1 MPENKYETHEI
12 AADLIKLSGKSV
24 KSFSDEI
31 ELHRSNLYTW
41 LKKGGRDVGI
51 NAQGRL
57 LDKLG
62 VTGGALSPA
71 IVHRWTINQNLDP
84 LRKILTWV
92 GEEFENIDLIP
103 QNILIKDWVPTSNL
117 FLLYS
122 SSRSIRILLRQ
133 KISPLV
139 PPGPS
144 SWVNPANLPHV
155 KWFDVPK
162 GPGIVDKLTSN
173 PLLRI
178 SRNLFDKF
186 MLDSPV
192 SLEEFDQILG
202 SMDKSPPK
210 GESRQEAD
218 MTWES
223 FGREMERRGLRPETV
238 LDMIDREK
246 EKNFRIKGGRS

>member
-1 MPENKYETHEI
+1 MTINEAEI
-12 AADLIKLSGKSV
+12 IKDLIGLSGKSP
-24 KSFSDEI
+24 SRIAEDAGLS
-31 ELHRSNLYTW
+31 RSGVLQW
-41 LKKGGRDVGI
+41 LKKGAGI
-51 NAQGRL
+51 GSRAQ
-57 LDKLG
+57 DKLLSVLG
-62 VTGGALSPA
+62 VSGGTLSPHM
-71 IVHRWTINQNLDP
+71 VHRWTINQNLDP

-92 GEEFENIDLIP
+92 GEEFENIVLIP

-210 GESRQEAD
+210 GESRQEDD

-223 FGREMERRGLRPETV
+223 FGREMERRGLRPENV
-238 LDMIDREK
+238 LDMIDPEK
-246 EKNFRIKGGRS
+246 GENFKITGGRS